1 MGFFRAGT
9 GFGRIFGP
17 AFFGLTVLAATFFG
31 FTVLI
36 AAFVG
41 LAVLAAVFGFT
52 VFVAAF
58 FGFAV
63 FVAAFFGFAFF
74 FAIVLFSEKN
84 WRLPR
89 PFAHCSSRREHRR
102 RAILAAR
109 RDPGRVPD
117 SASAGAE
124 RS

>member
-17 AFFGLTVLAATFFG
+17 VFFG

-36 AAFVG
+36 AVFVG
-41 LAVLAAVFGFT
+41 FAVLAAVFGFT
-52 VFVAAF
+52 VFIAVF

-74 FAIVLFSEKN
+74 FAIVLFSEKKLAVAPAI
-84 WRLPR
+84 RSLLVEPPGTPPTR
-89 PFAHCSSRREHRR
+89 DLG
-102 RAILAAR
+102 RA

-117 SASAGAE
+117 ATSARAE
-124 RS
+124 RT